1 MREPAPRVL
10 HGLKSDEVRD
20 ARDRW
25 GENRLPTASAPS
37 FLKTLL
43 GQFLSPLIYILFAA
57 AGLSMVLGET
67 MDAGFIAIVLVINGI
82 IGAFQEH
89 SAGKSAE
96 ALRALEQPQATV
108 VRDDVRQ
115 RLDAVELVPGDIVLM
130 ESGERIPADIDLIE
144 VEGLQCDEAAHTG
157 ESKPVAKSPGQ
168 LACAGT
174 MVTRGRATGK
184 VAATGRR
191 TELGRIAG
199 AIEAPSSAKPPLM
212 IRMEQFTR
220 QIAYAVGIAIMVLF
234 VIGLWRDMPLVELL
248 TMSVGLAVSAI
259 PEGLPIAITVA
270 LAISMRR
277 MAKAHVIVRHL
288 PAVEALGSCTM
299 IATDKTGT
307 LTLNELTVTDI
318 RLPDETHWLIDAG
331 GQSADTAI
339 RSRDGKHAEASEAV
353 NLLLRAASLPNEAEL
368 SGRDGVWEPSGD
380 TVDIALLAAA
390 HKAGM
395 SKFRLL
401 EEFPLHRRLPYEPE
415 LKYAASF
422 HHSRDRLRIFA
433 KGAPERLIA
442 MCTNMQLADRVVA
455 LDPNLLERQI
465 ADMASD
471 GQRVL
476 AFAEGE
482 MEHVG
487 QDGLG
492 GHLLV
497 DLTFLGLAGMQDPIR
512 PEVPAAIAAC
522 NAAGIGVVVVTGDDP
537 RTARVIAGK
546 AGIVADDDAVA
557 TGDEV
562 ANALAQGEEWLDQLT
577 GRIRVFARVKP
588 EQKLSIVR
596 SLARNGHFVAV
607 TGDGVN
613 DAPALK
619 HAHVGVAMGLK
630 GTDVAKESADIILTD
645 DNFASIVAGIV
656 EGRVAYG
663 NIRKVVFML
672 GATGAAEVL
681 LFLLAMVLGTP
692 MPLSAVQLLWLN
704 LVTNGVQD
712 VALVTEPAEGDELTR
727 PARRPDEALFDRLMM
742 RRLLVATLVMGVG
755 GFILFYALLNAGMA
769 AVQASNMLLVLFILF
784 ENVQCLA
791 SRSERRSI
799 FSQSPFSNPYLL
811 LGILGSQALHLAAM
825 YMPGLSDVLGIA
837 PIAATDWLLLL
848 AIAMLVLAV
857 SEIDKALERRRIR
870 V

>member
-1 MREPAPRVL
+1 M
-10 HGLKSDEVRD
+10 
-20 ARDRW
+20 
-25 GENRLPTASAPS
+25 NRLPVAASPT
-37 FLKTLL
+37 FFNVLL
-43 GQFLSPLIYILFAA
+43 RQFFSPLIYILLAA
-57 AGLSMVLGET
+57 AGLSLLLGET
-67 MDAGFIAIVLVINGI
+67 TDAGFIAIVLAINGL

-89 SAGKSAE
+89 SAGKSAD

-108 VRDDVRQ
+108 VRNGVRQ
-115 RLDAVELVPGDIVLM
+115 RLDAVDLVPGDIVLM
-130 ESGERIPADIDLIE
+130 ESGERTPADIELLE

-157 ESKPVAKSPGQ
+157 ESKPVAKAVGE
-168 LACAGT
+168 LAYAGT
-174 MVTRGRATGK
+174 VVTRGRATGR
-184 VAATGRR
+184 VQATGSQ

-199 AIEAPSSAKPPLM
+199 AILAPSSAKPPLM

-220 QIAYAVGIAIMVLF
+220 QIAYAVGVAIVVLVF
-234 VIGLWRDMPLVELL
+234 IGLWRGMPLVGLL

-277 MAKAHVIVRHL
+277 MANAHVIVRHL

-331 GQSADTAI
+331 GGQATDGAI
-339 RSRDGKHAEASEAV
+339 RCRDGKHAQASEAV
-353 NLLLRAASLPNEAEL
+353 SLLLRAASLPNEAEL
-368 SGRDGVWEPSGD
+368 EGRDGLWDPSGD

-390 HKAGM
+390 HKAGL
-395 SKFRLL
+395 SKAGLL
-401 EEFPLHRRLPYEPE
+401 AEFPLHRRLPYEPE
-415 LKYAASF
+415 QKYAASF
-422 HHSRDRLRIFA
+422 HHSKDRLRIFA

-442 MCTNMQLADRVVA
+442 MCTNMQLGEQVVA

-465 ADMASD
+465 ADMACD
-471 GQRVL
+471 GLRVL

-482 MEHVG
+482 MERIG

-537 RTARVIAGK
+537 RTARVIAGR
-546 AGIVADDDAVA
+546 AGIAVDDRSVA

-562 ANALAQGEEWLDQLT
+562 TEALAKGEGLLDQLT
-577 GRIRVFARVKP
+577 RHIRVFARVKP
-588 EQKLSIVR
+588 DQKLSIVR

-645 DNFASIVAGIV
+645 DNFASIVAGIT

-672 GATGAAEVL
+672 VTTGAAEVL
-681 LFLLAMVLGTP
+681 LFLLAIGLGLP

-727 PARRPDEALFDRLMM
+727 TARRPDEALFDRLML
-742 RRLLVATLVMGVG
+742 RRLVVATLVMGLG
-755 GFILFYALLNAGMA
+755 GLAVFYTLLNAGMA
-769 AVQASNMLLVLFILF
+769 PIQASNLLLVLFILF

-791 SRSERRSI
+791 SRSERRSV
-799 FSQSPFSNPYLL
+799 FGQSPFSNPYLL
-811 LGILGSQALHLAAM
+811 LGILGSQTLHLVAM
-825 YMPGLSDVLGIA
+825 HLPGLSDVLGIA

-848 AIAMLVLAV
+848 GIALLVLVV
-857 SEIDKALERRRIR
+857 SEIDKALERHRAGH
-870 V
+870 

>member
-1 MREPAPRVL
+1 MREVAPHISR
-10 HGLKSDEVRD
+10 GLNASQVADLR
-20 ARDRW
+20 ARW
-25 GENRLPTASAPS
+25 GANRLPVAASPT
-37 FLKTLL
+37 FFNVLL
-43 GQFLSPLIYILFAA
+43 RQFFSPLIYILLAA
-57 AGLSMVLGET
+57 AGLSLLLGET
-67 MDAGFIAIVLVINGI
+67 ADAGFIAIVLAINGM

-108 VRDDVRQ
+108 VRDGVRQ

-130 ESGERIPADIDLIE
+130 ESGERTPADIELLE
-144 VEGLQCDEAAHTG
+144 VESLQCDEAAHTG
-157 ESKPVAKSPGQ
+157 ESKPVAKAVGE
-168 LACAGT
+168 LAYAGT
-174 MVTRGRATGK
+174 MVTRGRATCR
-184 VAATGRR
+184 VQATGSR

-199 AIEAPSSAKPPLM
+199 AILAPSSAKPPLM

-220 QIAYAVGIAIMVLF
+220 QIAYAVGVAIVVLVF
-234 VIGLWRDMPLVELL
+234 IGLWRGMPLVDLL

-331 GQSADTAI
+331 GQATDGAI
-339 RSRDGKHAEASEAV
+339 RTRDGKHAQASEAV
-353 NLLLRAASLPNEAEL
+353 SLLLRAASLPNEAEL
-368 SGRDGVWEPSGD
+368 AGRDGLWDPSGD

-395 SKFRLL
+395 SKARLL

-415 LKYAASF
+415 QKYAASF
-422 HHSRDRLRIFA
+422 HHAEDRLRIFA
-433 KGAPERLIA
+433 KGAPERLMA
-442 MCTNMQLADRVVA
+442 MCSSMQFGEQVVA

-465 ADMASD
+465 ADMACD
-471 GQRVL
+471 GLRVL

-512 PEVPAAIAAC
+512 PEVPSAIAAC

-537 RTARVIAGK
+537 RTARVIAER
-546 AGIVADDDAVA
+546 AGIAVDDRSVA

-562 ANALAQGEEWLDQLT
+562 AEALAKGEGLLDRLT
-577 GRIRVFARVKP
+577 RHIRVFARVKP

-630 GTDVAKESADIILTD
+630 GTDVAKDSADIILTD

-681 LFLLAMVLGTP
+681 LFLLAMVLGMP

-727 PARRPDEALFDRLMM
+727 PARRPDEALFDRLML
-742 RRLLVATLVMGVG
+742 RRLVVATLVMGFG
-755 GFILFYALLNAGMA
+755 GFALFYALLDAGMTSL
-769 AVQASNMLLVLFILF
+769 QASNLLLVLFILF

-791 SRSERRSI
+791 SRSERRSV

-825 YMPGLSDVLGIA
+825 YLPGLSDVLGIA
-837 PIAATDWLLLL
+837 PIAATDWLMLLG
-848 AIAMLVLAV
+848 IAMLVLAV
-857 SEIDKALERRRIR
+857 SEIDKALERRRMR